1 MNPLYLILGVAAVWY
16 LPTLISVLKLDVSIK
31 TFFPTEISAK
41 SITFDVGLLMTN
53 NSSFRVD
60 INAMNIDVILNGTV
74 IGTILQDINVPIL
87 AGRAQVIPCTVMIT
101 PDNLGAQLWQEAIN
115 QNLQN
120 FVFEFAG
127 TIKANN
133 KTFPFRS
140 TWTIKDFVK

>member
-1 MNPLYLILGVAAVWY
+1 MNPYLLILGVAAIWY
-16 LPTLISVLKLDVSIK
+16 LPTLISVLKLDVRIK
-31 TFFPTEISAK
+31 TFFPTEISTK

-60 INAMNIDVILNGTV
+60 INAMNIDVVLNGNI
-74 IGTILQDINVPIL
+74 IGTIHQILNVPIL
-87 AGRAQVIPCTVMIT
+87 SGRAQVIPCTVMIT